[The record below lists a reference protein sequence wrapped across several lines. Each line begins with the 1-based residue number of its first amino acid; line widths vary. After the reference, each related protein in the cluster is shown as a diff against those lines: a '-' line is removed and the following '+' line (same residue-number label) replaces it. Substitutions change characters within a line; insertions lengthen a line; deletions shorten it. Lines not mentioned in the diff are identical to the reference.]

1 MVEMLTQHTPMMQQ
15 YLRIK
20 AEYPHMLLFYRMG
33 DFYELFY
40 EDAIR
45 AVKLLNLTL
54 THRGQSA
61 GTPIPMAGV
70 PYHAVDNYLA
80 KLIKQGESIA
90 ICEQIGDPATSKGPV
105 ERQVTR
111 IVTPGTVTD
120 AALLEDKQ
128 DNLIAAIHN
137 QNEQYG
143 LAILDLA
150 SGRFTILQV
159 HQLEGLLS
167 ELERIR
173 PAELLINEQCSDYDY
188 LKRYTL
194 RKCSGWD
201 FETATAKRILAEQ
214 FKTRDIQGF
223 GCDDLP
229 IAIGAAGCLLHYVKN
244 TQRCALPHIRDLRV
258 ERRED
263 SIILDTATRR
273 NLELTLN
280 LNGQTENTLATVLDH
295 TATTMGSRLL
305 RRWIHR
311 PLRKPELIIRRQQAI
326 QTIIDKNQ
334 TENIHQTL
342 RKIGDIERIIARI
355 AIKTAR
361 PRDLAQLRTSISVFP
376 ELRSHINGLDSS
388 LLAKI
393 YRHIKELPQ
402 LQQRLTLAIVENPP
416 MLIRDGGVIANGYDQ
431 ELDEYRRL
439 SENSEQFLLDLEQRE
454 RERTGITTLK
464 VGFNRVHGYY
474 IEINR
479 GQTLKV
485 PTEYIRRQTIK
496 NAERYITSELKTFE
510 DKVLSSRERALARE
524 KYLYE
529 QLLEHL
535 LTVLVE
541 LQLAAKA
548 IATLDVLNTFAERAI
563 HLQLVCPELRNTPG
577 ILIQAG
583 RHIVVEQTNETAFVP
598 NDVTLTSE
606 NRMLIVTGPN
616 MGGKSTYMRQ
626 IALITL
632 LAYIGCYV
640 PAQKAILGPVDR
652 IFTRIGASDDLASGR
667 STFMV
672 EMTETANILHNAT
685 AHSLVLLDEIGRG
698 TSTFDGLAL
707 AWACGAYLAEK
718 IRAFTLFATHY
729 FELTHLP
736 EHYPHIHNIH
746 FNAVEH
752 EDKIVFLHTV
762 KEGPANKSYG
772 LQVAQLAG
780 IPLAVIEQAKHK
792 LRILELHS
800 LTTAKTQAQP
810 EIVTTNPVSTEP
822 VLKLLAN
829 LKPDELTPKQAHDML
844 YQLKALINE

>member
-1 MVEMLTQHTPMMQQ
+1 MLTPHTPMMQQ

-90 ICEQIGDPATSKGPV
+90 ICEQVGDPATSKGPV

-128 DNLIAAIHN
+128 DNLIAAINN

-143 LAILDLA
+143 LAVLDLA

-159 HQLEGLLS
+159 NQLEGLLS

-173 PAELLINEQCSDYDY
+173 PAELLINEEWPGYDY
-188 LKRYTL
+188 FKGYAL
-194 RKCSGWD
+194 RKCSTWD
-201 FETATAKRILAEQ
+201 FETAMAKRILAEQ
-214 FKTRDIQGF
+214 FKTRDLQGF

-263 SIILDTATRR
+263 SIILDMATRR

-280 LNGQTENTLATVLDH
+280 LNGQTENTLAAVLDH

-311 PLRKPELIIRRQQAI
+311 PLRKPELLIRRQQAI

-376 ELRSHINGLDSS
+376 ELRKHIDGLDSS

-393 YRHIKELPQ
+393 YSHIKELPE
-402 LQQRLTLAIVENPP
+402 LQQKLTLAIVENPP

-431 ELDEYRRL
+431 ELDEYRTL
-439 SENSEQFLLDLEQRE
+439 SENSEQFLLNLEQRE

-496 NAERYITSELKTFE
+496 NAERYITPELKTFE

-529 QLLEHL
+529 HLLEYL
-535 LTVLVE
+535 LTILVE
-541 LQLAAKA
+541 LQHAAKS

-563 HLQLVCPELRNTPG
+563 NLKLVCPELRNTPG

-598 NDVTLTSE
+598 NDVKLTPE

-672 EMTETANILHNAT
+672 EMTETANILHNAS

-746 FNAVEH
+746 FSAVEH
-752 EDKIVFLHTV
+752 EDKIIFLHTV

-780 IPLAVIEQAKHK
+780 VPLAVIEQAKHK

-800 LTTAKTQAQP
+800 LTTTKPQAQP
-810 EIVTTNPVSTEP
+810 ETVAINPISTQP

-844 YQLKALINE
+844 YQLKALSNE